1 MPHAY
6 EVFTTLKLTFDDTYV
21 QEKTLTK
28 ICIQIS
34 RQVELVEGASVELVE
49 GATNQLV
56 AKKERLIKKIRII
69 ILKMK
74 CNFKRGLMLPIILC

>member
-1 MPHAY
+1 
-6 EVFTTLKLTFDDTYV
+6 
-21 QEKTLTK
+21 
-28 ICIQIS
+28 
-34 RQVELVEGASVELVE
+34 VEGASVELVE

-69 ILKMK
+69 ILRMK